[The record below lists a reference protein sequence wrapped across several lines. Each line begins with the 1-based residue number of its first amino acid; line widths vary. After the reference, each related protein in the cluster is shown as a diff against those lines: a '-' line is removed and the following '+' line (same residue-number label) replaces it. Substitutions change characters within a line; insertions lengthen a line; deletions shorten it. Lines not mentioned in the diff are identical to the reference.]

1 MGLTDAKRAIVVKQ
15 ELLSEDE
22 VIPNH
27 SFPHHDD
34 KVIPDGFIKKEYSED
49 RGSPAGGMATG
60 IQAPSHSRPAGEF
73 QTMKATAGRMG
84 ATSASAMAPTMSTQ
98 ELKAMAA
105 KLSTQATTVEPTRT
119 ATSRMMTT
127 TTAKTSIQT
136 ITARPA
142 RENSFSRAARASGD
156 DSECSCSESDEDSI
170 PTPDLFDHTKI
181 ANVETF
187 MKYGHRLAA
196 SRSVLGTRKTQNSGN
211 F

>member
-27 SFPHHDD
+27 SYPHHDD

-73 QTMKATAGRMG
+73 QTMRVLG
-84 ATSASAMAPTMSTQ
+84 ATSAISTQ